1 MQGNILRECLQLPRS
16 TPYEAMLLETGMSTM
31 KGRIW
36 YKKMMWYQNI
46 LKSDRERLVKKVVA
60 EQTERDRKG
69 TWYDGVKQMM
79 TYYGIEDEANKI
91 MKSEWKR
98 SVKTKIRNK
107 EEERMRQECEDKPK
121 YRIVLQGKYEMKQYL
136 KDLPIGTAKGI
147 LEARLLMI
155 KVPGNYKSRDE
166 LGNCWLCGEGNED
179 MEHLYECK
187 KTGELRNQWN
197 TSKYD
202 LLSDNTDELTR
213 TSLFLSQVETLMEP
227 KWLLL
232 DCKEK

>member
-1 MQGNILRECLQLPRS
+1 
-16 TPYEAMLLETGMSTM
+16 
-31 KGRIW
+31 
-36 YKKMMWYQNI
+36 
-46 LKSDRERLVKKVVA
+46 
-60 EQTERDRKG
+60 
-69 TWYDGVKQMM
+69 M

-107 EEERMRQECEDKPK
+107 EEERMRQECEDKSK